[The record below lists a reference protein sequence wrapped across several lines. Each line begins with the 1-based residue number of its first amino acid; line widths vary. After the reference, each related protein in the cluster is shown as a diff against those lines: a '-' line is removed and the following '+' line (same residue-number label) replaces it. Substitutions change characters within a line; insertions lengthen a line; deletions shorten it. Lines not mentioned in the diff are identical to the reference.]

1 MDKTVERGSQV
12 YTDEYPVYNILT
24 RMCYN
29 HSRVLHSHNI
39 YVIGNVHTNTIKG
52 FWSLCKNGVHGV
64 FHSVSPNYLQAYLN
78 EYAFRYNH
86 RDDKTP
92 MFFTFLGQV
101 GLEPGVSLFSKIP
114 EIPRA

>member
-1 MDKTVERGSQV
+1 
-12 YTDEYPVYNILT
+12 
-24 RMCYN
+24 MCYN

-39 YVIGNVHTNTIKG
+39 YVIGNVHTNTIEG

-101 GLEPGVSLFSKIP
+101 GLEPGASLFSKIP